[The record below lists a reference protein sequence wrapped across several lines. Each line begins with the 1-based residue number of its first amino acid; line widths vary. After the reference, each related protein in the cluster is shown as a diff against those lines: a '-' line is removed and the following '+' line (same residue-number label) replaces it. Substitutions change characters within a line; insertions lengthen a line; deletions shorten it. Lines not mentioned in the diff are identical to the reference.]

1 MGDGGFGPVAPAVWE
16 IEVSGLKVVQSWLGY
31 RMKKRPGKKSSPFDD
46 TRPERWTARM
56 SDAFLELLWAL
67 GSTLAM
73 EPALEKALDKVVAG
87 PCFTA
92 PNCRRP
98 SRRSAT
104 LLDRPAPLGGCSN

>member
-1 MGDGGFGPVAPAVWE
+1 VGDGGFGPVAPAVWE

-67 GSTLAM
+67 GSTLVM
-73 EPALEKALDKVVAG
+73 ESTKSWPVLASRPRTADAQAG
-87 PCFTA
+87 GA
-92 PNCRRP
+92 QGSWIGQRHWGAARIDGRR
-98 SRRSAT
+98 RR
-104 LLDRPAPLGGCSN
+104 